1 MRCKMA
7 KMELTVDT
15 GANPVTSI
23 LPRGRGYLVMF
34 TGLRVR
40 PRGGF
45 ESSPPFAV
53 STTQLKGGCMK
64 EFIAIGLSIVFLLG
78 SILAWVLR
86 GAIVTVALVLI
97 FGISFNV
104 GSILGSSLLLVMLS
118 ELANTEPPPM
128 YLVQKSSNKIDVDI

>member
-1 MRCKMA
+1 
-7 KMELTVDT
+7 
-15 GANPVTSI
+15 
-23 LPRGRGYLVMF
+23 
-34 TGLRVR
+34 
-40 PRGGF
+40 
-45 ESSPPFAV
+45 
-53 STTQLKGGCMK
+53 MK

-78 SILAWVLR
+78 STLAWVTR
-86 GAIVTVALVLI
+86 GMIVTVALVLI